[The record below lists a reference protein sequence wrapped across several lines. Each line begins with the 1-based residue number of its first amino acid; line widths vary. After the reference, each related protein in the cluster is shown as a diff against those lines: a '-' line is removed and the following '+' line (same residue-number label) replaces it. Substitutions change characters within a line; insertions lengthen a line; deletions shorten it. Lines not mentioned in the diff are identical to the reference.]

1 MLQVRTL
8 VVGTLGLLSAVA
20 IGGCLGSRSIDR
32 KLIGQTA
39 PDFTLTDLEGNAVSL
54 AEQRGKVVLLA
65 FWAYG

>member
-32 KLIGQTA
+32 KLIGRPAT
-39 PDFTLTDLEGNAVSL
+39 DFTLTDLDGNAVSL